1 MKKFIVVMTMLI
13 ICSTIPI
20 FGYESADS
28 YVCKLNDS
36 VGEMRMELS
45 EKEEV
50 SILKGINEGYLKPS
64 IANDENLRN
73 AMADL
78 SKELKKERISNQQL
92 NEKNLQLVTTIEETI
107 SLLDDT
113 IFYKKEL
120 LNSDENTLSKMQKL
134 IFEDDKKVEL
144 VNNKIEEINKI
155 YEEINQFI

>member
-1 MKKFIVVMTMLI
+1 MKKFIVVMAMLM

-20 FGYESADS
+20 FGYESSDT
-28 YVCKLNDS
+28 YVCKLNNS
-36 VGEMRMELS
+36 IGEMRMELS
-45 EKEEV
+45 DKQEV
-50 SILKGINEGYLKPS
+50 SILKGINEGYSKPS
-64 IANDENLRN
+64 IENDLNLRN
-73 AMADL
+73 AMKDL
-78 SKELKKERISNQQL
+78 SKELKKERIANQQL

-113 IFYKKEL
+113 ISYKQEL

-155 YEEINQFI
+155 YEEINQFV